1 MDQPAVTPT
10 GLRASISVDRAGFT
24 LRVTLEADPGQVVA
38 VLGPNGAGKTT
49 LLSALAGLVPLSEGH
64 VTLNGDVMED
74 TVGRVRVPTERR
86 PIGVVF
92 QDYLLFPRMSALENV
107 AFGLRS
113 RQVHRTVARARA
125 HEWLERF
132 GLGAFAS
139 RKPGSLSGGQAQ
151 RVALARA
158 LVTEPQ
164 LLLLDEPMAALD
176 AATRI
181 EVRSD
186 LRRHLRAYPGITLL
200 ITHEPLEALA
210 LADHLV
216 VLDGGSVVQAGPP
229 QEVARQPRTDYV
241 ASLVGVNL
249 VRGIADQATI
259 AVNDTVHLAAVTRL
273 QGAVFAVI
281 RPSSVSVHR
290 QRPADGA
297 RNVWPAT
304 VNHLEPHGDWVRV
317 HFDGPLPLAA
327 DVTPVTVAELSLVS
341 GDPVWLSCKA
351 TDIAVY
357 PQ

>member
-1 MDQPAVTPT
+1 MTAA
-10 GLRASISVDRAGFT
+10 GLVASISVDRPGFG
-24 LRVTLEADPGQVVA
+24 LRVSLEAEPGQVVA

-49 LLSALAGLVPLSEGH
+49 LLSALAGLVPLSDGQ
-64 VTLNGDVMED
+64 VTLNGDVLED
-74 TVGRVRVPTERR
+74 TRGHVRVPTERR

-113 RQVHRTVARARA
+113 RQVHKTVARARA
-125 HEWLERF
+125 EEWLGRF
-132 GLGAFAS
+132 GLRDFGS

-158 LVTEPQ
+158 LIGEPQ

-181 EVRSD
+181 EVRTD
-186 LRRHLRAYPGITLL
+186 LRRHLRAYHGVTVL

-216 VLDGGSVVQAGPP
+216 VLDGGCVVQAGSPT
-229 QEVARQPRTDYV
+229 EVARQPRTDYV

-249 VRGIADQATI
+249 VRGVADEATV
-259 AVNDTVHLAAVTRL
+259 AVNGEVRLAVVTRL
-273 QGAVFAVI
+273 QGPVFAVI

-290 QRPADGA
+290 QRPEDGA

-304 VNHLEPHGDWVRV
+304 VSHLEPHGDWVRV
-317 HFDGPLPLAA
+317 HLDGPLPIAA
-327 DVTPVTVAELSLVS
+327 DVTPVTVAELTLVS
-341 GDPVWLSCKA
+341 GEPVWLSCKA